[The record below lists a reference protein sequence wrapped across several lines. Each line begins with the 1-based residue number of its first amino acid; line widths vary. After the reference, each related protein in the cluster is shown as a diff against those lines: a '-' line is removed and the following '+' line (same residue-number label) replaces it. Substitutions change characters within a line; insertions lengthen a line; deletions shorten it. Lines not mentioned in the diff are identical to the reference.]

1 MFQNLCFC
9 VLRTFSLYVHDELY
23 AEGHPIFKMRAG
35 TEVQSKVACPPAHD
49 GKGLGLQDPALSHSE
64 QA

>member
-1 MFQNLCFC
+1 MLLCASH
-9 VLRTFSLYVHDELY
+9 TFSLYVHDELY

-35 TEVQSKVACPPAHD
+35 TEVQSKVACLPAHD